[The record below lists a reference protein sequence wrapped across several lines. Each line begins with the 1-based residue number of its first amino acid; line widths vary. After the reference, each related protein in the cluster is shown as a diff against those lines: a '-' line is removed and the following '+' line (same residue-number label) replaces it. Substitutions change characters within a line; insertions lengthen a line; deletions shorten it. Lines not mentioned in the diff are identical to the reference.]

1 MRRMLCVLCL
11 LMLFCGLCPAHA
23 EAIELSGMDLPALYE
38 LRDAVNARISALEQG
53 EGHAIYGSGTY
64 QVGRDI
70 PAGDYLLTENEDAMF
85 ASVIVRED
93 IGESANLISHN
104 LINRQCVIHLNAGT
118 SLTLSEASACP
129 IAMARPNAD
138 GVVGEGGY
146 LVGTLLPAGRYDVIP
161 LEKAPLTSYS
171 VYDGVLG
178 TNAQLIK
185 FEMLHGNVTIE
196 LNDGEYIELSGCG
209 LAPSAGL
216 GSMEETP

>member
-11 LMLFCGLCPAHA
+11 LMLFCGLFPAQA

-38 LRDAVNARISALEQG
+38 LREAVNARISALEQG
-53 EGHAIYGSGTY
+53 EGHVYGSGTY

-93 IGESANLISHN
+93 NGETTNLISHN
-104 LINRQCVIHLNAGT
+104 LINRQCVIHLSPGT

-129 IAMARPNAD
+129 IAQAKPNED

-146 LVGTLLPAGRYDVIP
+146 LVGTLLPAGLYDVIP

-185 FEMLHGNVTIE
+185 FEMLHGNVTIT

-209 LAPSAGL
+209 LAPSASL
-216 GSMEETP
+216 ESMEETP

>member
-11 LMLFCGLCPAHA
+11 LMLFCGVCPAHA
-23 EAIELSGMDLPALYE
+23 EAIEFSDMDLPALYE
-38 LRDAVNARISALEQG
+38 LREAVNARISALEQG

-93 IGESANLISHN
+93 NGENTNLICHN
-104 LINRQCVIHLNAGT
+104 IINHQCVVHLRAGT
-118 SLTLSEASACP
+118 TLTLSEASACP
-129 IAMARPNAD
+129 IAQANPNTD

-146 LVGTLLPAGRYDVIP
+146 LVGTMLPAGRYDVIP

-171 VYDGVLG
+171 VYSGVLG
-178 TNAQLIK
+178 TNAQPII
-185 FEMLHGNVTIE
+185 FDMPHGIVTIE

-216 GSMEETP
+216 GAMEETP